1 MLNVTIFCY
10 AEYCY
15 AEYCYAECHYAE
27 CHNAECHNADC
38 HNAECRVTIWR
49 TEPLPM
55 LPVHVFVVPHRDRRV
70 DVWPSCLL

>member
-15 AEYCYAECHYAE
+15 AECHYAE
-27 CHNAECHNADC
+27 CQ
-38 HNAECRVTIWR
+38 NAECRVTIWR

-55 LPVHVFVVPHRDRRV
+55 LPVHVFVVTHRDRWV
-70 DVWPSCLL
+70 DVWPSCLLKGG